1 MSAKIKKN
9 NKKNKKK
16 KRHHYDRHV
25 SCPSYP
31 VCDDAP
37 LGCLVIQGIKN
48 VEWYGHKGWVV
59 KKLSFQS
66 T

>member
-1 MSAKIKKN
+1 MDKKWSG
-9 NKKNKKK
+9 KTSKCQLKKK

-48 VEWYGHKGWVV
+48 VEWYGHKG
-59 KKLSFQS
+59 
-66 T
+66 